1 MVYETVPASEI
12 KRRGI
17 GMLDESLKRGPVFI
31 ISHNNKWE
39 EIFKKIKPVEDIV
52 LIHNNGIIGGYSEDE
67 LSELSLVKDKTI
79 PLEAVKKDRQ
89 FQIDLSHKMLDEL
102 EKLNRKPQRTIEN
115 ELSIEYG
122 FMISETTFI
131 NVYENGTALIGID
144 GKYYGYQLEN
154 YEVLNTK
161 WDEFTASYMQEYED
175 PYYSFK

>member
-1 MVYETVPASEI
+1 
-12 KRRGI
+12 
-17 GMLDESLKRGPVFI
+17 
-31 ISHNNKWE
+31 
-39 EIFKKIKPVEDIV
+39 
-52 LIHNNGIIGGYSEDE
+52 
-67 LSELSLVKDKTI
+67 
-79 PLEAVKKDRQ
+79 
-89 FQIDLSHKMLDEL
+89 MLDEL

-161 WDEFTASYMQEYED
+161 
-175 PYYSFK
+175 